1 MSIVAQ
7 EKKYW
12 LAFSKINKIGPK
24 KLKKLLRAF
33 PDLKTA
39 WQAEAGALK
48 EAGLDQE
55 AIENLLIKRW
65 EINPDLEWEKL
76 KKEGLEIITILEPD
90 YPKLLREIYQPPPL
104 LFFSGDL
111 KTAQGFSLAVIGTR
125 KPTNYGQQVAREMTG
140 SLVQNGLTIVSGLA
154 LGIDALAHQTALET
168 GGKTI
173 AVLGSGL
180 DKQNIYP
187 SGNRFLAKKI
197 IENGGLLLSEYPPG
211 TMPLKQHFPARN
223 RLISGLSLGILVIEA
238 PEKSGALITADF
250 ALEQNRDIFAVPGN
264 IYSKNSQ
271 GANNLIKL
279 GARPVTSASDILESL
294 NLKQATAFLEN
305 QKIIAE
311 NEEEK
316 IILEFLS
323 KDPLHIDKIIQL
335 SKLPPAQ
342 INSTLALMEL
352 KGLVRNLGGM
362 NYVVAR

>member
-1 MSIVAQ
+1 MDD
-7 EKKYW
+7 KKYW
-12 LAFSKINKIGPK
+12 LTFAKINKIGPQ

-39 WQAEAGALK
+39 WQAEAGALR

-55 AIENLLIKRW
+55 ALENLLIKRK
-65 EINPDLEWEKL
+65 EINPNREWEEL

-111 KTAQGFSLAVIGTR
+111 KVANEFSLAVVGTR
-125 KPTNYGQQVAREMTG
+125 KPTSYGQQVAREMTWD
-140 SLVQNGLTIVSGLA
+140 LVQNGLTIVSGLA
-154 LGIDALAHQTALET
+154 LGIDALAHQTALEA

-187 SGNRFLAKKI
+187 SSNRFLAKKI
-197 IENGGLLLSEYPPG
+197 IEKGGLLLSEYPPG

-223 RLISGLSLGILVIEA
+223 RLISGLSLGVLVIEA
-238 PEKSGALITADF
+238 PEKSGTLITANF
-250 ALEQNRDIFAVPGN
+250 ALEQNRDVFAVPGN
-264 IYSKNSQ
+264 IYSRNSQ

-279 GARPVTSASDILESL
+279 GAKPTTSASDILESL

-316 IILEFLS
+316 NIIELLS
-323 KDPLHIDKIIQL
+323 KNPLHIDKIIQL

-362 NYVVAR
+362 NYVLAR